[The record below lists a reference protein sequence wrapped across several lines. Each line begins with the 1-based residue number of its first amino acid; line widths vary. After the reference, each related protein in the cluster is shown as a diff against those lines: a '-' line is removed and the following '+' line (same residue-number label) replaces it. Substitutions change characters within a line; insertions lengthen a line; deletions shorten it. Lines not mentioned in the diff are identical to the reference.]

1 MEKKLPK
8 VFFEQ
13 MPIKL
18 ETNMFSAFLGG
29 DWSSMI
35 TKLYPD
41 FIPALNIEDKDK
53 RADIIEKTI
62 LDIRK
67 QLKQKLDDSLLT
79 IKNDWLKID
88 KKYLLEIS
96 RIMEE
101 EWNDRNII
109 GYISINPINPR
120 FLESWSFSVNAF
132 TKYCNLIIAHEISHF
147 LFFKKFEK
155 LFPNISKEN
164 YNFPNKEWLFSEFV
178 TPIVLND
185 IRIRKILDGRS
196 EFYPEHKDYKVDGVL
211 VTKILSDLYNKL
223 VIKDNNF
230 DEFVREGLEIVYK
243 IKF

>member
-8 VFFEQ
+8 VIFEQ

-29 DWSSMI
+29 DWSSRI

-41 FIPALNIEDKDK
+41 FIPVLNIEDKDK
-53 RADIIEKTI
+53 RTDLIEKTI

-67 QLKQKLDDSLLT
+67 QLKQKLDNSLLT

-96 RIMEE
+96 KVMNE
-101 EWNDRNII
+101 EWEGRDII

-120 FLESWSFSVNAF
+120 FPESWSFSVNAF
-132 TKYCNLIIAHEISHF
+132 SKYGNQIIAHEISHF

-155 LFPNISKEN
+155 LFPNIPNEK

-185 IRIRKILDGRS
+185 IRIRKILGGRS

-211 VTKILSDLYNKL
+211 VIKILSDLYKKL
-223 VIKDNNF
+223 VVKDNNF
-230 DEFVREGLEIVYK
+230 DDFVREGLKVVYK
-243 IKF
+243 IKL